1 MEGDRPCP
9 LAIPEDKV
17 TLYCK
22 VLYLS
27 QPGEADVSTPM
38 REQQDYAKET
48 LAYIRQTMESAS
60 TFTAV
65 SGWGMMAVG
74 AIGLIA
80 AGLVWRIGVPT
91 NLHVWLSAAV
101 LSIVTAGVSTAT
113 KARILDAPLWSG
125 ALRKIVWVMA
135 PVLTAGAVLT
145 YALAMEGDRHL
156 LPGAWLALY
165 GAGVTAGGVFSVRA
179 LRGMGVLFLVL
190 GVIALLA
197 PRVGLLLLAIGFGGL
212 HLGFGA
218 YIVKRHGG

>member
-1 MEGDRPCP
+1 M
-9 LAIPEDKV
+9 
-17 TLYCK
+17 
-22 VLYLS
+22 
-27 QPGEADVSTPM
+27 STPIH
-38 REQQDYAKET
+38 EQQDYAKET

-74 AIGLIA
+74 AIGLVA
-80 AGLVWRIGVPT
+80 AGLVWRLGVPT
-91 NLHVWLSAAV
+91 SLHVWLPAAV
-101 LSIVTAGVSTAT
+101 LSVATAGVSTAT
-113 KARILDAPLWSG
+113 KARVLSAPLWSG

-135 PVLTAGAVLT
+135 PALTAGAVLT
-145 YALAMEGDRHL
+145 YVLAMEGVRDL
-156 LPGAWLALY
+156 LPGTWLALY

-197 PRVGLLLLAIGFGGL
+197 PSVGLPFLATGFGGL

>member
-1 MEGDRPCP
+1 
-9 LAIPEDKV
+9 
-17 TLYCK
+17 
-22 VLYLS
+22 
-27 QPGEADVSTPM
+27 
-38 REQQDYAKET
+38 AKET

-65 SGWGMMAVG
+65 SGWGMLVVG
-74 AIGLIA
+74 ASGLIGA
-80 AGLVWRIGVPT
+80 RLVCAIGAPAV
-91 NLHVWLSAAV
+91 LRVWLSAAV

-113 KARILDAPLWSG
+113 KARILNAPLWSG

-135 PVLTAGAVLT
+135 PALTAGAVLT
-145 YALAMEGDRHL
+145 YTLAMEGERHL
-156 LPGAWLALY
+156 LPGTCLALY

-179 LRGMGVLFLVL
+179 LRGMGVLLLVL

-197 PRVGLLLLAIGFGGL
+197 PRVWLLFLAVGFGGL

>member
-1 MEGDRPCP
+1 
-9 LAIPEDKV
+9 
-17 TLYCK
+17 
-22 VLYLS
+22 
-27 QPGEADVSTPM
+27 M

-65 SGWGMMAVG
+65 SGWGLMAVG

-80 AGLVWRIGVPT
+80 AGLAWQLGMPVSLR
-91 NLHVWLSAAV
+91 VWLSAAV
-101 LSIVTAGVSTAT
+101 LSSITAGVSTAA
-113 KARILDAPLWSG
+113 KSRILHAPLWSG

-135 PVLTAGAVLT
+135 PALTAGAVLT
-145 YALAMEGDRHL
+145 YALWNQQAGHL
-156 LPGAWLALY
+156 LPGTWLALY

-179 LRGMGVLFLVL
+179 LRGMGLLFLAL

-197 PRVGLLLLAIGFGGL
+197 PSMGLPFLAAGFGGL

>member
-1 MEGDRPCP
+1 M
-9 LAIPEDKV
+9 
-17 TLYCK
+17 
-22 VLYLS
+22 
-27 QPGEADVSTPM
+27 STPM
-38 REQQDYAKET
+38 HEQQDYAKET

-80 AGLVWRIGVPT
+80 AGLVWRMGAPT
-91 NLHVWLSAAV
+91 DLHVWLSAAV

-113 KARILDAPLWSG
+113 KARILNAPLWSG

-135 PVLTAGAVLT
+135 PALSAGAVLT

-197 PRVGLLLLAIGFGGL
+197 PRWGLPFLALGFGGL

>member
-1 MEGDRPCP
+1 MLLYVRLP
-9 LAIPEDKV
+9 
-17 TLYCK
+17 TLYRK

-27 QPGEADVSTPM
+27 QPGEAAVSTPM
-38 REQQDYAKET
+38 HEQQDYAKET

-65 SGWGMMAVG
+65 SGWGMMTVG

-80 AGLVWRIGVPT
+80 AGLVWRMGAPT
-91 NLHVWLSAAV
+91 DLSVWLSAAV

-113 KARILDAPLWSG
+113 KARILNAPLWSG

-135 PVLTAGAVLT
+135 PALTAGAVLT
-145 YALAMEGDRHL
+145 YTLAMEGDRHL
-156 LPGAWLALY
+156 LPGTWLALY

-179 LRGMGVLFLVL
+179 LRGMGVLLLVL

-197 PRVGLLLLAIGFGGL
+197 PRVGLLFLAVGFGGL